1 METKSLRE
9 SPYILTCVM
18 KNGVPY
24 NSGIFYVK
32 DLDDLRNERIR
43 RAFYVLVANE
53 LAYDDLQFVS
63 TKHVTSD
70 DCIYI
75 SDHAFKRMK
84 ERAGWNRDAALRMA
98 GKVYEKGKRIQPTTA
113 RLQKWFDQKMIIY
126 KGSMVSREFVLYGDY
141 LFIFKNN
148 ILITMYQFDV
158 KNLFN
163 NDTRTYR
170 HKKNSIYR
178 YAS

>member
-84 ERAGWNRDAALRMA
+84 ERAGWNRDAALRMV
-98 GKVYEKGKRIQPTTA
+98 GKVYEKGTRIQPTTA
-113 RLQKWFDQKMIIY
+113 RLKKWFDQKRIIY
-126 KGSMVSREFVLYGDY
+126 KGSMLSREFVLYGDY
-141 LFIFKNN
+141 LFIFNN
-148 ILITMYQFDV
+148 NVLITMYQFDV

-170 HKKNSIYR
+170 HKKNNVCR
-178 YAS
+178 CAG